1 MNKQFAIGS
10 LARVAARARNLK
22 IYRILPQ
29 PWHAA
34 LRKAWHFLI
43 GIPLLGDIPFNFDA
57 EVSGIKFCLRAP
69 YRYLANDYYFIYLT
83 EGAYEV
89 QATAHIT
96 QVVRESP
103 NPRVL
108 DVGAHYGWYTIY
120 LAKLIANR
128 GTVYAFEPSETVFLF
143 LKQNVESNDLHNVRL
158 YKQPLSDKRETVSM
172 VVSKDRPYEARYMH
186 SITGPEIIDSH
197 SNTLRAITFDEINE
211 KEEIHPNIVKIDV
224 HGNWKKIINGMR
236 LSLQRDIEHLY
247 VELDTPSHVD
257 LVTAHSDIRY
267 VISMLRDIGMDVYE
281 IRDFR
286 KRDGG
291 NIITADENQIINT
304 GYKTA
309 MLYAVKRKQPY

>member
-1 MNKQFAIGS
+1 MNKQFAIGT
-10 LARVAARARNLK
+10 LARVAARVSK
-22 IYRILPQ
+22 IKLYRVLPQ
-29 PWHAA
+29 PWHSA
-34 LRKAWHFLI
+34 LSKAWRFFI
-43 GIPLLGDIPFNFDA
+43 GIPLLGDIPFNFNA
-57 EVSGIKFCLRAP
+57 EVSGTKFRLQAP

-96 QVVRESP
+96 QVVRGCP

-128 GTVYAFEPSETVFLF
+128 GTVYAFEPSEAVFSF
-143 LKQNVESNDLHNVRL
+143 LKQNVASNNLHNVRL
-158 YKQPLSDKRETVSM
+158 YKLPLSDKRETVSM

-186 SITGPEIIDSH
+186 SVTEPGVIDSH
-197 SNTLRAITFDEINE
+197 SSTLSAITFDEINE
-211 KEEIHPNIVKIDV
+211 KEAIHPNIVKIDV

-247 VELDTPSHVD
+247 MELDTPSYVD
-257 LVTAHSDIRY
+257 LVTVYSDIQH

-291 NIITADENQIINT
+291 NIIAADENQIINN

-309 MLYAVKRKQPY
+309 MLYAVKRKQPH